1 MTRLCKCGIIESDET
16 FLTPLTS
23 GTINKKIVR
32 LHKEVT
38 MYDMNK
44 IMSLNADEILIVN
57 GLQDVAKEAK
67 EAAELIRK
75 TYVFHIG
82 EDKIEVWHDR
92 DMNNFEYLTYSGV
105 WQARYLHQTYDVE
118 CSEDE
123 IFQYFRAEY
132 LVDNGFV
139 PETSECRYTEE
150 GQMKSISKYFRR
162 FLKDTRSLYESQQT
176 K

>member
-67 EAAELIRK
+67 EAAELIQSRAS
-75 TYVFHIG
+75 I
-82 EDKIEVWHDR
+82 
-92 DMNNFEYLTYSGV
+92 YLAE
-105 WQARYLHQTYDVE
+105 QA
-118 CSEDE
+118 
-123 IFQYFRAEY
+123 
-132 LVDNGFV
+132 G
-139 PETSECRYTEE
+139 
-150 GQMKSISKYFRR
+150 
-162 FLKDTRSLYESQQT
+162 
-176 K
+176 